1 LSRRKKTE
9 EEKRADLILK
19 YRNLKIDK
27 KEKEGDIITYYLSRG
42 EEKLIMRILID
53 QKTIGIAYIRDL
65 RDLVEETEA
74 SKGIIV
80 GSGKYTYSAR
90 STAPRLKVEL
100 IPPTLPTFDIFEH
113 NLVPKAE
120 IVSDEG
126 KKELL
131 EKYHAQLYQYPWI
144 NSDDPVSI
152 ILGAEPGDVIQIN
165 LDSETAGLSVLY
177 RYVV

>member
-1 LSRRKKTE
+1 MSRRKKTE

-19 YRNLKIDK
+19 YRGLKIDK
-27 KEKEGDIITYYLSRG
+27 KSREDDIITYHLSRG
-42 EEKLIMRILID
+42 EETFIMQVLID
-53 QKTIGIAYIRDL
+53 QKTIGIAYVRDL
-65 RDLVEETEA
+65 RDLVEEKEA
-74 SKGIIV
+74 VKGILV
-80 GSGKYTYSAR
+80 GSGKYTYSAK

-113 NLVPKAE
+113 KLVPKAE

-126 KKELL
+126 RKELQ

-165 LDSETAGLSVLY
+165 LDSETAGLSVTY